1 MLTLFHAPRSRSTR
15 FLWLLEELG
24 APYEIVRVDIK
35 RGDGSGARDSRNP
48 HPHGQVPALLDDGI
62 LVTES
67 AAIALYLT
75 DSHPQ
80 AGLGPTIGDRLRGP
94 YLSWLAYYAGVLEPT
109 VTNHWKGR
117 TATDAAD
124 KAAYEALDERLR
136 TTLEQQGPWLLGERF
151 SAADILFLSLLQ
163 FARQMLPAHGVYDD
177 WLARANARPALARA
191 LAKDDVAASGEG
203 GA

>member
-35 RGDGSGARDSRNP
+35 RGDGGGARDPRNP
-48 HPHGQVPALLDDGI
+48 HPHGQVPALVDDGV

-75 DSHPQ
+75 DKLPE
-80 AGLGPTIGDRLRGP
+80 AGIGPVIGEPLRGP

-109 VTNHWKGR
+109 ITNHWKGR
-117 TATDAAD
+117 TATDEAD

-136 TTLEQQGPWLLGERF
+136 TILGAGPWLLGETF
-151 SAADILFLSLLQ
+151 SAADILFVSLLQ
-163 FARQMLPAHGVYDD
+163 FARQMLPAHAVYDE

-191 LAKDDVAASGEG
+191 LAKDDVG
-203 GA
+203 

>member
-1 MLTLFHAPRSRSTR
+1 MLTLVHAPRSRSTR

-24 APYEIVRVDIK
+24 APYEIMRVDI
-35 RGDGSGARDSRNP
+35 RRNNGSGSRDPRNP
-48 HPHGQVPALLDDGI
+48 HPHGQVPALLDGDA

-75 DSHPQ
+75 DKFPN
-80 AGLGPTIGDRLRGP
+80 AGLGPTLSDPLRGP
-94 YLSWLAYYAGVLEPT
+94 YLTWLAYYAGVLEPV

-117 TATDAAD
+117 TATDEGD

-136 TTLEQQGPWLLGERF
+136 TTLERTPWLLGDKF
-151 SAADILFLSLLQ
+151 TAADILFVSLLQ
-163 FARQMLPAHGVYDD
+163 FARQMLPPHAVYDD

-191 LAKDDVAASGEG
+191 LAKDDVSATAS
-203 GA
+203 